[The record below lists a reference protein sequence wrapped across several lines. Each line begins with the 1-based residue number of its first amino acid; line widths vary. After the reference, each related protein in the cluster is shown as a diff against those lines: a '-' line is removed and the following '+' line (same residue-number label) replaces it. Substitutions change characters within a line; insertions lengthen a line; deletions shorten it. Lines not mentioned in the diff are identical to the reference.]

1 MKYRRL
7 SSTGD
12 YVFGF
17 GNTSFV
23 SDTEAVAQAIKT
35 KLGLFQGDFWG
46 DLSDGLPFFQ
56 SIAGSS
62 NKSAIDLLFQ
72 SRVLE
77 VPNVTGITAY
87 SSSLDSA
94 MRKYTA
100 TMTVSTAFNT
110 TVEVSV

>member
-1 MKYRRL
+1 MKYRQL
-7 SSTGD
+7 SPTGD

-23 SDTEAVAQAIKT
+23 VGAEAVAQAIKT
-35 KLGLFQGDFWG
+35 KLGLFKGDYWEN
-46 DLSDGLPFFQ
+46 LNDGLPFFQ
-56 SIAGSS
+56 SIAGFG
-62 NKSAIDLLFQ
+62 NKGAIDLLFQ

-87 SSSLDSA
+87 TSVLDSD
-94 MRKYTA
+94 RKYTA
-100 TMTVSTAFNT
+100 NMTVSTAFG